1 MSKKSFEFPVSATVK
16 FKVIYSGIVSIK
28 YLKQETYRIF
38 KWNVNE
44 YNWEE
49 VGTEYFSLKID
60 RKEII
65 KTVIIHYYS

>member
-1 MSKKSFEFPVSATVK
+1 MSKKSFEFPVSSIVK
-16 FKVIYSGIVSIK
+16 FKVVYSGIVTIK

-49 VGTEYFSLKID
+49 VGTEYFNLKVD

-65 KTVIIHYYS
+65 KTVIIQYYS